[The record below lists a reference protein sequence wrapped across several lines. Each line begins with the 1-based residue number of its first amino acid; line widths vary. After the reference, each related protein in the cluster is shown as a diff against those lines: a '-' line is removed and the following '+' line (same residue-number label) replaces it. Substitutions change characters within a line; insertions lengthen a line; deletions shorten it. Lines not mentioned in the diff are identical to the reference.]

1 MSQPKVFYIENT
13 EPADKPDGQRS
24 EVTLRPEI
32 FENDEL
38 VYQSSLKQRGTA
50 RDEVFDFFYERM
62 VQAYGDDLVTLNT
75 ATKRLTAQLK
85 SQRRGAQPKLNLR
98 YGIRGIN
105 VLGSFTFQI
114 LSVSKSEGTHV
125 SVNKYA

>member
-1 MSQPKVFYIENT
+1 MAQPNVIYIDEKP
-13 EPADKPDGQRS
+13 EPKSNGQRS
-24 EVTLRPEI
+24 EVTLRPEV

-50 RDEVFDFFYERM
+50 RDEVFDFLYDRM
-62 VQAYGDDLVTLNT
+62 VQAYGEDLVTLNS
-75 ATKRLTAQLK
+75 ATKRLMAQVK
-85 SQRRGAQPKLNLR
+85 SQRKDSQIKLNLR
-98 YGIRGIN
+98 HGIQGIN

-114 LSVSKSEGTHV
+114 MSVSKTEGNHV